1 MADNNQQ
8 PQLFDNYPELKKEI
22 RHLPLGEFPTPV
34 HQLKNLGFNNLW
46 IKRDDLTSSI
56 YGGNKVRKLEFILA
70 EVLRRNKK
78 RIVTTG
84 GTGTH
89 HGLATAIFAQQFG
102 IDVTLLL
109 YDQPYSD
116 EVRHNLLLLA
126 GQQVKIVHRKTLWK
140 TMFSY
145 LVLCRI
151 IDPFAYFLYPGG
163 SNVFGTLGYVNAVL
177 ELKTQIESGLLPK
190 PDVIFCPLGS
200 NGTMAGLILGCALS
214 KLDSEIIGVRV
225 TPPKLGVFQ
234 ACTDHTVM
242 KLAKDTCQLLRQNC
256 RDLPWVNLKTPTI
269 DGRYLGNGYGCK
281 TESCIEAIE
290 IMNKNEGIQL
300 DQTYTAKAFSAVS
313 DFCSSPENRSKTVL
327 YWHTYNSVDTSHLTV
342 KEDYL
347 KLPATLHHYFGA

>member
-1 MADNNQQ
+1 MDDSLQQ
-8 PQLFDNYPELKKEI
+8 PLLFENYPELKKRI
-22 RHLPLGEFPTPV
+22 SYLPLGEFPTPV

-46 IKRDDLTSSI
+46 IKRDDLTSLI

-70 EVLRRNKK
+70 EVKRRNKK

-126 GQQVKIVHRKTLWK
+126 GQQVKIVHCKTLWK

-145 LVLCRI
+145 LVLRRI

-234 ACTDHTVM
+234 KCTDHTVM
-242 KLAKDTCQLLRQNC
+242 KLAKDTRQLLRQNC

-313 DFCSSPENRSKTVL
+313 DFCSSPENKSKTVL
-327 YWHTYNSVDTSHLTV
+327 YWHTYNSADTSCLTP
-342 KEDYL
+342 KERSHIN
-347 KLPATLHHYFGA
+347 ANCCRSCFAG

>member
-1 MADNNQQ
+1 MADNHQL

-22 RHLPLGEFPTPV
+22 RHLPLGDFPTPV

-56 YGGNKVRKLEFILA
+56 YGGNKIRKLEFILA
-70 EVLRRNKK
+70 EVKRRNKK

-84 GTGTH
+84 ATGTH

-126 GQQVKIVHRKTLWK
+126 KQQVKIVHQKTLLK

-145 LVLCRI
+145 LVLRRI

-163 SNVFGTLGYVNAVL
+163 SNVFGTLGYVNAAF
-177 ELKTQIESGLLPK
+177 ELRTQIESGLLPK

-242 KLAKDTCQLLRQNC
+242 KLAKNTYQLLSQSC
-256 RDLPWVNLKTPTI
+256 RDLPVINLQTPNI
-269 DGRYLGNGYGCK
+269 DGRYLGNGYGYK
-281 TESCIEAIE
+281 TERCAEIIEMI
-290 IMNKNEGIQL
+290 NKYEGIQL
-300 DQTYTAKAFSAVS
+300 DTTYTAKTFSAVS
-313 DFCSSPENRSKTVL
+313 DFCSNPKNISKMVL
-327 YWHTYNSVDTSHLTV
+327 YWHMYNSVDTSHLTG

-347 KLPATLHHYFGA
+347 KLPATLQHYFRA

>member
-1 MADNNQQ
+1 MTDNYQQ

-22 RHLPLGEFPTPV
+22 RYLSLGDFPTPV
-34 HQLKNLGFNNLW
+34 HQLKNLGFKNLW

-56 YGGNKVRKLEFILA
+56 YGGNKIRKLEFVLA
-70 EVLRRNKK
+70 EVKRRNKK

-84 GTGTH
+84 GIGTH
-89 HGLATAIFAQQFG
+89 HGLTTAIFAQQFG

-109 YDQPYSD
+109 FDQPSSD
-116 EVRHNLLLLA
+116 EVKHNLLLLA
-126 GQQVKIVHRKTLWK
+126 KQQVKIIHCKTLWN
-140 TMFSY
+140 TTLSY
-145 LVLCRI
+145 LVLRRV

-163 SNVFGTLGYVNAVL
+163 SNIFGTLGYVNAAF

-190 PDVIFCPLGS
+190 PDAIFCPLGS

-242 KLAKDTCQLLRQNC
+242 KLAKNTYQLLRQNC
-256 RDLPWVNLKTPTI
+256 RNLPRINLQTPNI

-281 TESCIEAIE
+281 TERGAEAIE
-290 IMNKNEGIQL
+290 MMNQNEEIQL
-300 DQTYTAKAFSAVS
+300 DLTYTSKTFSAVS
-313 DFCSSPENRSKTVL
+313 DFCSSPKNRSKTVL
-327 YWHTYNSVDTSHLTV
+327 YWHTYNSVDTSHLTT

-347 KLPATLHHYFGA
+347 KLPATLHHYFIE

>member
-1 MADNNQQ
+1 MADNHQL

-22 RHLPLGEFPTPV
+22 RHLPLGNFPTPV

-56 YGGNKVRKLEFILA
+56 YGGNKIRKLEFILA
-70 EVLRRNKK
+70 EVKRRNKK

-84 GTGTH
+84 ATGTH

-102 IDVTLLL
+102 INVTLLL

-126 GQQVKIVHRKTLWK
+126 KQQVKIVHQKTLLK

-145 LVLCRI
+145 LVLRRI

-163 SNVFGTLGYVNAVL
+163 SNVFGTLGYVNAAF
-177 ELKTQIESGLLPK
+177 ELRTQIESGLLPK

-234 ACTDHTVM
+234 ACTDHKVM
-242 KLAKDTCQLLRQNC
+242 KLAKNTYQLLRQSC
-256 RDLPWVNLKTPTI
+256 RDLPVIDLQTPNI
-269 DGRYLGNGYGCK
+269 DGRYLGNGYGYK
-281 TESCIEAIE
+281 TERCAETIE
-290 IMNKNEGIQL
+290 MVNKYEGIQL
-300 DQTYTAKAFSAVS
+300 DTTYTAKTFSAVS
-313 DFCSSPENRSKTVL
+313 DFCSSPKNISKMVL
-327 YWHTYNSVDTSHLTV
+327 YWHMYNSVDTSHLTG

-347 KLPATLHHYFGA
+347 KLPATLQHYFSA